1 MRLSLNRYKVD
12 KLGENDTGLRKVL
25 PSQLFKSPRVQAT
38 NSAPAVRADV
48 IQWMRCYGMA
58 ARRRMRDQ
66 VTGTSWLQLNKSHT
80 NISAQADRI
89 VPPRL

>member
-1 MRLSLNRYKVD
+1 MRSKIHYYIIIVYSFRILRLMRLSLNRYKVD

-48 IQWMRCYGMA
+48 IQ
-58 ARRRMRDQ
+58 
-66 VTGTSWLQLNKSHT
+66 
-80 NISAQADRI
+80 
-89 VPPRL
+89 